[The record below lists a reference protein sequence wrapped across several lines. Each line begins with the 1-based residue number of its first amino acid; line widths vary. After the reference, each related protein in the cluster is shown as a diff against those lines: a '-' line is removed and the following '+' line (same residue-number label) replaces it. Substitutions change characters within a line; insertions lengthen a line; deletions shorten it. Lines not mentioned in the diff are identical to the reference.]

1 MSQADEKIDF
11 MQMLS
16 CMRVIDDDDRVR
28 EFKECIERQY
38 EIVANKVAE
47 YKRDGSLTIT
57 MRFQPDKK
65 NKNMV
70 NVFAD
75 VTRKIP
81 KGSQCNSFYSDSR
94 TGGLY
99 YEDPSQMKLF
109 KNNVH
114 NIAGKDSAAQNE

>member
-1 MSQADEKIDF
+1 MSEQLDF

-16 CMRVIDDDDRVR
+16 TIRVIDDDDRVR
-28 EFKECIERQY
+28 VFKECIEAQY
-38 EIVANKVAE
+38 KVVSAKVAE

-65 NKNMV
+65 NKNVV
-70 NVFAD
+70 NVYCD

-81 KGSQCNSFYSDSR
+81 KGSQCNSFYSDQR

-99 YEDPSQMKLF
+99 YDDPNQMKLF
-109 KNNVH
+109 KNNVT
-114 NIAGKDSAAQNE
+114 NISGKDSAAQNEQ